1 MVIRD
6 ARQPYIIRHIIIH
19 MYYVVHTTSL
29 PTAAASAAEDTVRVH
44 AETQPNVWK
53 EWMQLA

>member
-29 PTAAASAAEDTVRVH
+29 PAAATAAEDTVRVR

-53 EWMQLA
+53 EWMQPA

>member
-6 ARQPYIIRHIIIH
+6 VRQPYIIRHIIIH

-29 PTAAASAAEDTVRVH
+29 PAAATAAEDTVRVR

-53 EWMQLA
+53 EWMQPA